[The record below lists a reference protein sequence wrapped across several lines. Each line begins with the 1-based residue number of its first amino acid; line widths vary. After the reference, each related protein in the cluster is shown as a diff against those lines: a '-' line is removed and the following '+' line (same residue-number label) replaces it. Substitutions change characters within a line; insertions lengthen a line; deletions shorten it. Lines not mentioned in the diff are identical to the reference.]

1 MLNEIKN
8 FYKKTKLSL
17 KKEPGTSIPESEWPK
32 NWIKIYSK
40 VYPRMSHVKLYKSD
54 PEGEFEKLLESR
66 NTLRSFNGNYI
77 SFKSLNKV
85 LYFSLGVKNDSND
98 FNKTKRFYPS
108 AGARYPLES
117 YLFSNNIENLQK
129 GLYHYDV
136 KNNNLEILLN
146 KDLEEECGKI
156 FQNQKIEGKKNY
168 LVLTSVISRGD
179 VKYGINAYRFSLLE
193 CGHIGQNFSL
203 LCEKEKLGCCAI
215 GGFDNDKLVKILDL
229 TEEEIPLYAF
239 AFGSLK

>member
-8 FYKKTKLSL
+8 FYKKTKLNF
-17 KKEPGTSIPESEWPK
+17 KKEKEMVLPESEWPK

-40 VYPRMSHVKLYKSD
+40 VYPRMPHVKLSKSN
-54 PEGEFEKLLESR
+54 PEGEFENLLESR
-66 NTLRSFNGNYI
+66 NSIRNFSDTLIGFED
-77 SFKSLNKV
+77 LNRV
-85 LYFSLGVKNDSND
+85 LYFSLGIKNDSND

-108 AGARYPLES
+108 AGARYPIES
-117 YLFSNNIENLQK
+117 YLLSDNIENLQK

-136 KNNNLEILLN
+136 KNNKLEQLLS
-146 KDLEEECGKI
+146 KDLSEECGQI

-168 LVLTSVISRGD
+168 LVLTSVINRSD
-179 VKYGINAYRFSLLE
+179 VKYGLNAYRFSLLE

-215 GGFDNDKLVKILDL
+215 GGFDNDKLAKVLDL